1 MGKNKQSTAGHAQSK
16 KAERRRNILY
26 FVLFMLMVAGIAV
39 SALMVHRKVQEKEQ
53 GIHSGGEN
61 VSMTVFG
68 EMSEE
73 ALLERMK
80 TSVVRIEAEAAD
92 PVNGTSMV
100 GSGVILAVTKDYIDI
115 ATARHVV
122 EETARPLVYFYDGS
136 LAYGSVWAYGK
147 QNDVAFVR
155 VEAAEM
161 TQGIGETIQ
170 PVKYADNEYY
180 DAIQPE
186 TKIFMLGS
194 VSEVSDTVLTGK
206 VKETELYIELFG
218 NDMLICDVPV
228 TGGMSG
234 GGTFHTDGRLLGIIV
249 GTSDVDTVN
258 VAVTDMMAEYRSISQ

>member
-26 FVLFMLMVAGIAV
+26 FVLFILMVAGIAV

-161 TQGIGETIQ
+161 TQGIGENVQ
-170 PVKYADNEYY
+170 PVKCADNDFYN
-180 DAIQPE
+180 ALQPE
-186 TKIFMLGS
+186 TEVTLVGS
-194 VSEVSDTVLTGK
+194 LTKSADTVLAGAI
-206 VKETELYIELFG
+206 KETGLYIALFR
-218 NDMLICDVPV
+218 NEMLICDVPV
-228 TGGMSG
+228 TDGMSG
-234 GGTFHTDGRLLGIIV
+234 GGTFSKDGRLVGIIV
-249 GTSDVDTVN
+249 GTDDVDTVN